1 MTGFVRRAILAW
13 GVIGFVMLQASG
25 AAPGSAA
32 KGEPWPHWRG
42 MTRSGVVA
50 EKSGWPEGWPPKRL
64 WRRSVGY
71 GCTSPIIVGGK
82 LYVMGWSGGRRRRGG
97 GGSDTLYCIDAASG
111 RELWKQSYPCPYQGR
126 LSTGDEGAYGGPSS
140 TPAFDLS
147 TGFIYTLSIDGD
159 LHCRDTRKG
168 GALLWKVNFYD
179 KYKVARRPH
188 VGGGRRDFGYP
199 ASVLIRGAL
208 LIVEV
213 GAPGGTVMG
222 LDKTSGRK
230 VWASQYTGPAGHTG
244 GLAPITI
251 DGADC
256 IAVLTL
262 RELVVMRVDKGYEGR
277 TVATAKWRTEFGCN
291 IPTPA
296 VEGGKVLVTSAYNNK
311 AAVLFDVAKGRMK
324 PLWRAKY
331 YSTAGSPVI
340 HRGRVYIIKNSINC
354 LDAAGGKRLWSG
366 GSFGDGSCLA
376 TADDK
381 IIAFGKGSVRL
392 LDAGPAVLK
401 YRELARLNCGLRA
414 ICYPHITLA
423 GGILCAKDRSGA
435 MVCFDTST
443 RETGKT
449 HATTAK
455 PQAAP
460 LDIKMPEMSDAWPGN
475 SAGALFVWATGK
487 STNKIGGVTSSVK
500 PRGDAR
506 IGAGGEMVLGRG
518 AMLAQGADKALLDA
532 CKASGR
538 LSIEAVI
545 TPGDTKQGG
554 PARIVSFSK
563 DAYHRNFTLGQ
574 QDSSLVLRLRTT
586 RTGENGKKPET
597 RLCKIS
603 AAKAHHVIVTYSPG
617 KLSCYLDGKS
627 VLQSE
632 KVRGDFSN
640 WSPMHLLFGDEWDG
654 NRRWSGKLQGL
665 AIHARI
671 IGAKEAAARHKLAMG
686 SDRR

>member
-1 MTGFVRRAILAW
+1 MA
-13 GVIGFVMLQASG
+13 FVMLQTLA
-25 AAPGSAA
+25 AAPGSVA
-32 KGEPWPHWRG
+32 KGEDWPHWRG
-42 MTRSGVVA
+42 MTRNGVVA
-50 EKSGWPEGWPPKRL
+50 EKSGWPEGWPPKKL

-82 LYVMGWSGGRRRRGG
+82 LYVMGWGGGGRRRGG
-97 GGSDTLYCIDAASG
+97 GGIDTLYCIDAASG
-111 RELWKQSYPCPYQGR
+111 RELWKQSYACPYQGR

-140 TPAFDLS
+140 TPTFDKS
-147 TGFIYTLSIDGD
+147 TGLIYTLSVDGD
-159 LHCRDTRKG
+159 LRCWDTKKG
-168 GALLWKVNFYD
+168 GALVWKLNFYD
-179 KYKVARRPH
+179 KYKVRRRPRS
-188 VGGGRRDFGYP
+188 GGGTRDFGYP
-199 ASVLIRGAL
+199 TSVLIRGETL
-208 LIVEV
+208 LVEV
-213 GAPGGTVMG
+213 GAPTGTVMG
-222 LDKTSGRK
+222 LDKKSGRQ
-230 VWASQYTGPAGHTG
+230 VWASQYDGPAGHTG
-244 GLAPITI
+244 GLVPITV

-277 TVATAKWRTEFGCN
+277 TVATAKWQTEFSCN
-291 IPTPA
+291 ISTPA
-296 VEGGKVLVTSAYNNK
+296 VAGSGVLVTSAYNNK
-311 AAVLFDVAKGRMK
+311 AAVLFNVAKDRMR
-324 PLWRAKY
+324 PVWRSKY

-354 LDAAGGKRLWSG
+354 LDAAGGKLLWSG

-381 IIAFGKGSVRL
+381 VIAFGKGSVRL
-392 LDAGPAVLK
+392 LDAAPSVGN
-401 YRELARLNCGLRA
+401 YRELARLDCGLRA

-435 MVCFDTST
+435 MVCFDTTT

-449 HATTAK
+449 HATAAK
-455 PQAAP
+455 PQAVP
-460 LDIKMPEMSDAWPGN
+460 LDVKMPKMSGAWPGN
-475 SAGALFVWATGK
+475 TDGALFVWATGK
-487 STNKIGGVTSSVK
+487 SPGEIGGIASSVK
-500 PRGDAR
+500 PRDDAR

-538 LSIEAVI
+538 LSVEAVI

-574 QDSSLVLRLRTT
+574 QKSTLVLRLRTT
-586 RTGENGKKPET
+586 RTGINGMKPET
-597 RLCKIS
+597 NLCKVS
-603 AAKAHHVIVTYSPG
+603 AAKAHHVIVAYSPG
-617 KLSCYLDGKS
+617 KLSCYLNGKS

-632 KVRGDFSN
+632 RVRGDFSN

-665 AIHARI
+665 AIHARF